1 MPSRFLL
8 IDDHPLLREG
18 LALALGRVTEDVEVF
33 EAGSCER
40 GLEIVASQ
48 PDLDLIVLDMQ
59 LPGLSRLDA
68 VRALREAAPAVP
80 LVVLS
85 AETASE
91 LVHGAL
97 RAGARGYIAKS
108 SPREVM
114 IAAFQMVFAG
124 GVYIPPTV
132 LDPPATAER
141 PLELTRRQE
150 QVLVELARG
159 HDGPAIAARL
169 GVAEAT
175 VRVHVATI
183 LRVLRV
189 DTREQAI
196 HTALARELLR
206 RAGDPA

>member
-8 IDDHPLLREG
+8 VDDHPLLREG
-18 LALALGRVTEDVEVF
+18 LALALARVTDDVVVL
-33 EAGSCER
+33 EAGSCEA
-40 GLEIVASQ
+40 GLEIVGAH

-68 VRALREAAPAVP
+68 VRALRTAAPVVP

-85 AETASE
+85 AETSSD

-97 RAGARGYIAKS
+97 RAGARGYVAKS

-114 IAAFQMVFAG
+114 IAAIQIVFAG
-124 GVYIPPTV
+124 GLYIPPTV
-132 LDPPATAER
+132 LEPPTTPER
-141 PLELTRRQE
+141 TLELTRRQE

-159 HDGPAIAARL
+159 HDGPVIAARL
-169 GVAEAT
+169 GIAEAT
-175 VRVHVATI
+175 VRVHIATI

-189 DTREQAI
+189 DNREQAI
-196 HTALARELLR
+196 HTALARELVT